1 MVCPCPFE
9 SLVLLAL
16 SLDAVDDVQLS
27 EEPRDSFAQWLPQLP
42 LPTHG
47 IGSNFSILL
56 AILVVSLQKTK
67 KKVILMGGK
76 QFFIVF
82 SLVCFRVL
90 FCFLYW
96 WGGAGCSTCCGVP
109 WQKHRAQKT
118 V

>member
-67 KKVILMGGK
+67 KKSYPHGWEA
-76 QFFIVF
+76 VF
-82 SLVCFRVL
+82 HCV
-90 FCFLYW
+90 
-96 WGGAGCSTCCGVP
+96 
-109 WQKHRAQKT
+109 
-118 V
+118 